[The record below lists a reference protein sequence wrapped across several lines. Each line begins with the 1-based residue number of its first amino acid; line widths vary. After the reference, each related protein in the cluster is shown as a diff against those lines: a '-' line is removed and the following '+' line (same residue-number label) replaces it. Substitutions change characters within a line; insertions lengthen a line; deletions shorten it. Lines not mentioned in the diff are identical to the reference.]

1 MNAFVVGGTH
11 SGVGKTTIALALMAF
26 FSSKGIKVQPF
37 KVGPDFIDPGLHSRV
52 TGKVSR
58 NLDGWMLSRAYNQ
71 MLFDRCCRVAEMA
84 IIEGVMGLYD
94 GFDGKSEDG
103 STAQMAK
110 WLDVPVV
117 LIVDAQSMA
126 RSVAAVVHG
135 FTTFDPEVKW
145 AGVIL
150 NRVGSREHF
159 EYLREALSSAVPHI
173 PILGWIPRERSLTL
187 PERHLGLVTAHESPL
202 DRTWIALAVE
212 LVERFIDVEALLSRT
227 RNPRNNSGSVSPLES
242 YGHELLQEQ
251 ESENLP
257 PNDPCVRIAVAR
269 DEAFCFY
276 YEDNLDFLR
285 ASGADICFFSPV
297 GGESI
302 PNGIDAVILGGGYPE
317 MHLERLSQNES
328 FFADLR
334 KCFSLGIPIYAEC
347 GGLMTLSQFIEDW
360 DGKKWPMAGV
370 LPFGTRMLKR
380 RKALGYVEVKLS
392 RDSILGPAGTCVR
405 GHEFHYS
412 EICNGEAHSAN
423 LETIY
428 EVSRRKGDTVW
439 QEGYRIGTVLASYV
453 HQHWGSNPEIPR
465 NFVSFL
471 VRKRNAL

>member
-26 FSSKGIKVQPF
+26 FSSKGIKVQPY
-37 KVGPDFIDPGLHSRV
+37 KVGPDFIDPGLHSKV

-58 NLDGWMLSRAYNQ
+58 NLDGWMLSRSYNQ
-71 MLFDRCCRVAEMA
+71 MLFDWCLRDAEMA

-159 EYLREALSSAVPHI
+159 EYLKEALSSAVPHI
-173 PILGWIPRERSLTL
+173 PILGWIPREQSLIL
-187 PERHLGLVTAHESPL
+187 PERHLGLVTAQESPL
-202 DRTWIALAVE
+202 DKSWIALAVE
-212 LVERFIDVEALLSRT
+212 LVEKFIDVETLLSRT
-227 RNPRNNSGSVSPLES
+227 RNSRSGLQTVTQTLQSPFSGSSENPPLNNS
-242 YGHELLQEQ
+242 
-251 ESENLP
+251 
-257 PNDPCVRIAVAR
+257 CVRIAVAR

-285 ASGADICFFSPV
+285 AFGADICFFSPV

-317 MHLERLSQNES
+317 MHLEKLFKNKA
-328 FFADLR
+328 FFDDLR
-334 KCFSLGIPIYAEC
+334 RCFSSRIPIYAEC
-347 GGLMTLSQFIEDW
+347 GGLMTLSRFIEDW
-360 DGKKWPMAGV
+360 DGKRWPMTGV

-380 RKALGYVEVKLS
+380 RKALGYVEVKLAS
-392 RDSILGPAGTCVR
+392 DSVLGPAGIRVR

-412 EICNGEAHSAN
+412 EICSGESYFAGV
-423 LETIY
+423 ETIY
-428 EVSRRKGDTVW
+428 EVSRRRGDTVW
-439 QEGYRIGTVLASYV
+439 QEGYRIGSVIASYV
-453 HQHWGSNPEIPR
+453 HQHWGNNPEIPR

-471 VRKRNAL
+471 TRKRNAL